1 MVRRSRI
8 AVRFDVKALGTRL
21 VALGNLCITS
31 PMLRI
36 AAGVAAMALAG
47 CASSPVT
54 LVALPPPAESA
65 PIAAPDTPGT
75 VLLREVTLPQYLDS
89 FPVLVG
95 RRSNVLLMSD
105 NTEWAERLPV
115 AATRVLRD
123 ALSQRLGPSRI
134 LLAGERRPADA
145 ELAIEFMALDPGES
159 GLNLDARWQLS
170 CRAAGRSYRGG
181 RIRLQAALE
190 SARPAAVASATTD
203 ALARL
208 AAALADDLQCD
219 SRSAN

>member
-1 MVRRSRI
+1 MV
-8 AVRFDVKALGTRL
+8 
-21 VALGNLCITS
+21 
-31 PMLRI
+31 LRI
-36 AAGVAAMALAG
+36 AAGIAAMALAA

-65 PIAAPDTPGT
+65 PVAAPGTPDR

-89 FPVLVG
+89 FPVVVG
-95 RRSNVLLMSD
+95 RRGNLLLMSG
-105 NTEWAERLPV
+105 NTEWAEPLPV

-123 ALSQRLGPSRI
+123 ALSQRLGPSRM
-134 LLAGERRPADA
+134 LLAGERRPAEA
-145 ELAIEFMALDPGES
+145 ELALEFMALDPGDS
-159 GLNLDARWQLS
+159 GLNLDARWHLS

-190 SARPAAVASATTD
+190 SATPEAVASATTD

-208 AAALADDLQCD
+208 AAALAEVLQCD
-219 SRSAN
+219 AGSSKDQ